1 MKKTATH
8 KTKESKKPMSVSSV
22 SVERNASTGRFIESN
37 MPNLL
42 KNRPLK
48 IKFY

>member
-1 MKKTATH
+1 MKKAAIQKKSETR
-8 KTKESKKPMSVSSV
+8 KTVTV
-22 SVERNASTGRFIESN
+22 TVTRDACTGKFIESN

>member
-1 MKKTATH
+1 MKKTAVQKKSETQ
-8 KTKESKKPMSVSSV
+8 KTTTVAV
-22 SVERNASTGRFIESN
+22 IRDACTGKFIEPN

>member
-1 MKKTATH
+1 MKKMTIQ
-8 KTKESKKPMSVSSV
+8 KTKETKK
-22 SVERNASTGRFIESN
+22 ASTTVAREAATGRFIESN

>member
-1 MKKTATH
+1 MKKIAIQKKSEIR
-8 KTKESKKPMSVSSV
+8 KTTTITVT
-22 SVERNASTGRFIESN
+22 RDACTGKYVESN